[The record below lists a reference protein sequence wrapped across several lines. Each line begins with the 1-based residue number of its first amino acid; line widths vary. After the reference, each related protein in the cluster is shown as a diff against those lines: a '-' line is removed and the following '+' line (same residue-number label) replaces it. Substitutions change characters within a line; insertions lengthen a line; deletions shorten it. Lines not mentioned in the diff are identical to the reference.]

1 MRKFI
6 TDMKNSYFATN
17 TGPRAAAL
25 AYYLLFSIFPVVGFF
40 NIILSAF
47 DNRVFHALEYLP
59 PFTAD
64 ILSMYTQYVQTYP
77 GVEFLSAI
85 MVAFLYMPYRAMKF
99 VLTDIRR
106 VYKIETNLG
115 FLKKNIF
122 ILIFTIIFLIGIVV
136 TGFFMVVS
144 SEFLTFLLGDTM
156 GGLIKY
162 FIPVS
167 IMFVLLVFLYKTGSR
182 RPLKFV
188 YKGAL
193 VSAVLWNIG
202 SVIFSFYVNTLAKY
216 SIVYGSLGTL
226 MAFMVWIYFTCFC
239 ILVGVRINSVLDIEV
254 WLKYN

>member
-1 MRKFI
+1 
-6 TDMKNSYFATN
+6 MKNSYFATN

-47 DNRVFHALEYLP
+47 DNRVFDALEFMP
-59 PFTAD
+59 SFTAE
-64 ILSMYTQYVQTYP
+64 ILSMYTQYIQTYP

-99 VLTDIRR
+99 VLSDIRK
-106 VYKIETNLG
+106 VYGIETNLG
-115 FLKKNIF
+115 ILKKNIF
-122 ILIFTIIFLIGIVV
+122 IWAYTVIFLIGIVV
-136 TGFFMVVS
+136 TAFFMVAS
-144 SEFLTFLLGDTM
+144 SEFLAFMLGGTL
-156 GGLIKY
+156 GGFVKY

-182 RPLKFV
+182 RPVKLV
-188 YKGAL
+188 YKGAA
-193 VSAVLWNIG
+193 VSAVIWNIG
-202 SVIFSFYVNTLAKY
+202 SVIFSLYVNTLGNY
-216 SIVYGSLGTL
+216 SIVYGSLGSI

-239 ILVGVRINSVLDIEV
+239 VLMGVRINSVLDIEV